1 MEKDESEEDGRPPRE
16 PLFLLLPPVVVAL
29 VAAIVAIELLFQ
41 LAAAGLVG
49 GGGGIGWRLAAL
61 ERWAFSAPH
70 LDLMLARGE
79 YPPEALIRLL
89 TYGALHANAFH
100 AGFAAILVL
109 ALGKGVADRLSAAA
123 AVAIIIA
130 GLVAGALLW
139 WAASDGGRLLFGAYP
154 GIYALIGAYAWSLWS
169 GGAGRERRLAVRLVL
184 VLAALQLG
192 LRLVEDPGDVW
203 IAEAGGLVAGFALAP
218 LVAPG
223 TRARIGRIR
232 ASLRERR

>member
-1 MEKDESEEDGRPPRE
+1 VEEAESPPRQ
-16 PLFLLLPPVVVAL
+16 PLFLRLPPVVVAL
-29 VAAIVAIELLFQ
+29 VGAIVAIELLFQ

-49 GGGGIGWRLAAL
+49 GGAGLGWRLAAL

-79 YPPEALIRLL
+79 YPPEALLRFL
-89 TYGALHANAFH
+89 TCGFLHANAFH
-100 AGFAAILVL
+100 AGFAAVLVL
-109 ALGKGVADRLSAAA
+109 ALGKGVSDHLSAAA
-123 AVAIIIA
+123 AVAIMGA

-139 WAASDGGRLLFGAYP
+139 WAAAPGGRLLFGAYP

-169 GGAGRERRLAVRLVL
+169 GGRGRERRLALRLVL

-192 LRLVEDPGDVW
+192 LRLVEDPGEVW
-203 IAEAGGLVAGFALAP
+203 IAEIGGFMAGSALAP

-223 TRARIGRIR
+223 ACARLGRLGAILRARR
-232 ASLRERR
+232 